1 MAELTKDQIKAL
13 KTADT
18 VCFRR
23 ITNEDKS
30 IKETIELHKK
40 VKDSPWNEEKTIII
54 ELTASN
60 TLTFKQFDAF
70 SMIGS
75 CQFDNCY
82 MSVTN
87 ILKPGDELTLS
98 WEKDYLTSN
107 LLKDA
112 GLHGDVLLLKITRKN
127 NKSLIFNINQSITL
141 NNSARMIQML

>member
-1 MAELTKDQIKAL
+1 MLKLTKDQIKAL
-13 KTADT
+13 KTADC

-23 ITNEDKS
+23 VTNKENNSIT
-30 IKETIELHKK
+30 ETIELHKK

-60 TLTFKQFDAF
+60 SITFKQFDAF

-82 MSVTN
+82 MSITK
-87 ILKPGDELTLS
+87 ILKVGDELTLS

-112 GLHGDVLLLKITRKN
+112 GLHGDVLLLKITRE
-127 NKSLIFNINQSITL
+127 NKSLTFNINQSITL